1 MADIRLGYG
10 VSERQQAPSSA
21 NYSRAVD
28 VGPAAAEG
36 RPPKSVPIKWRI
48 SARRSS
54 TPGGRARHS
63 QDSPVLERGSSGRR
77 QTRSTLLARAR
88 AVASAPGLLGGQR
101 SVWSITSR

>member
-36 RPPKSVPIKWRI
+36 RPAKRESIAWRI
-48 SARRSS
+48 SARRSRTASGAGDRPS
-54 TPGGRARHS
+54 TFTEPPT
-63 QDSPVLERGSSGRR
+63 QP
-77 QTRSTLLARAR
+77 ST
-88 AVASAPGLLGGQR
+88 AS
-101 SVWSITSR
+101 W